1 MPNEINMYSDTV
13 TRPSP
18 GMLQAMVT
26 SEVGDDMSG
35 LDPTV
40 NRLEAMVA
48 EMLDK
53 EAAVFACSGT
63 QSNQM
68 GVRCHCGSGDELLIE
83 EHGHIANFEAGAPA
97 VLGGVSCR
105 TIRGHNGLL
114 DVGHLEGKIRVDNQ
128 HLCFTKLLCLENT
141 ANGGGGR
148 VWPMEQLR
156 RVCDWAHEN
165 GLKTHLDGARLFN
178 AVTASGAT
186 VREICAG
193 FDTISICF
201 SKGLGCPLG
210 SIMVGSQEDVKKAR
224 RTRKLMG
231 GALRQAG
238 VVAGAAIYA
247 LENNIDRLAEDQAN
261 AKTFAEAVAQIDGV
275 KIDIADVES
284 NLVFF
289 GIERELGNACQLS
302 AALKERGVLIGAM
315 GPQTMRACTHL
326 DVSAEQVVLA
336 ANAVKEQIAAGFK
349 QFEGSP
355 YGPFAR
361 A

>member
-1 MPNEINMYSDTV
+1 MSDQINMFSDTV
-13 TRPSP
+13 TKPSA

-68 GVRCHCGSGDELLIE
+68 GVRAHCSPGDELLIE
-83 EHGHIANFEAGAPA
+83 ELGHIANFEGGAPA
-97 VLGGVSCR
+97 VLSGVSCR
-105 TIRGHNGLL
+105 TIAGKNGML
-114 DVGHLEGKIRVDNQ
+114 DVEHLEGKVRVDNQ
-128 HLCFTKLLCLENT
+128 HLCVTKLLCLENT
-141 ANGGGGR
+141 TNGGGGKA
-148 VWPMEQLR
+148 WPLDQLH
-156 RVCDWAHEN
+156 RVCDWAHER

-178 AVTASGAT
+178 AVTASNSTA
-186 VREICAG
+186 REVCAG
-193 FDTISICF
+193 FDTVSICF
-201 SKGLGCPLG
+201 SKGLGCPMG
-210 SIMVGSQEDVKKAR
+210 SIMVGSKEQVHSAR

-238 VVAGAAIYA
+238 VIAGAAIYA
-247 LENNIDRLAEDQAN
+247 LENNIERLAEDQAN
-261 AKTFAEAVAQIDGV
+261 AKAFATAVAQIDGV
-275 KIDIADVES
+275 KMNVDDVES

-302 AALKERGVLIGAM
+302 AALQEKGVFIGAM

-326 DVSAEQVVLA
+326 DVSAEQVAQA
-336 ANAVKEQIAAGFK
+336 AGVVKDCIAAGFN
-349 QFEGSP
+349 QSAGSSF
-355 YGPFAR
+355 GPFAR